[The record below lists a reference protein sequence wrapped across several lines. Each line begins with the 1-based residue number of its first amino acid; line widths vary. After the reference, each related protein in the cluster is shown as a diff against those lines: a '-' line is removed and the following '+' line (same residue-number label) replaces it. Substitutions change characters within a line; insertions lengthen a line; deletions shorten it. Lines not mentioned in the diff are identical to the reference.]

1 MRTLTEFST
10 KVDQWDKAAMS
21 AASQFTFKAGQVV
34 DFLAKGVELLN
45 GIAALAVPSQNAIR
59 AFADSLA
66 MVMSEIVRVSTF
78 ELRLG
83 LTAGVEFA
91 SGAKAIAEMIG
102 TGVEAL
108 NALSD
113 FVKPAPGVIQQF
125 ADVMY
130 WLVSRFV
137 LVGGWFDGQALGAAT
152 AFAAAADTIFKV
164 VAGGVDAML
173 KLAEFVRPAPGIIGT
188 FVDVLAWLISRF
200 VLVGQWFNGP
210 ALAAGTAFAEA
221 AGKVVGVIGAAVDGL
236 LKLAEFVKPAPGV
249 IQSFATTIWWLVA
262 KFAEV
267 GGWMSGPALTAAT
280 TFADA
285 AGKVLGVIM
294 AGVDGLLKLAEFV
307 KPAPGVIQAFAT
319 TVWWLVNRFAEVA
332 SWMGTRAIAAAAAF
346 AESAGKAVGVI
357 GAAVDALGKLSTFV
371 APLEE
376 NVSAF
381 FRSLADFLEKMGS
394 WSANFEADML
404 AATGAF
410 AEGIGKSVAGL
421 GAAVDV
427 LGKLVNFVAPA
438 EANVSAFLRG
448 MADMLEKMG
457 GMAYYFEADMLAATA
472 ALADGIGKSVAG
484 LGAAVDLLSKLVDF
498 VAPAEA
504 NVSAFLR
511 GLADLLEKMG
521 SMAYYFEEDMLAVTG
536 ALSAGIGKSVA
547 GLGAAVD
554 ALSKLV
560 DFVAPAE
567 ANVSAFFRS
576 LADLLEKMGVW
587 SANFEADMLEAT
599 GAFAAGIQKSVAGI
613 GAAADALG
621 KLVDFVAP
629 AEKNVSAFFRSLAD
643 LLEKMGVW
651 SANFEAD
658 MLASTATFASGVNA
672 AVAPLKGAIES
683 LAKFSDFVPP
693 AQKGVSAFF
702 QSIGQLLTQMGTLA
716 GQYSAE
722 FFAGTITFGQ
732 NIAKAVETIK
742 TAFGLIA
749 GLADLKGV
757 AAGVLTKFIETLA
770 AMLAELERQVAPAS
784 FNVGQYL
791 ALGIAAGI
799 TSGTPA
805 IVNAVYAAINQAIL
819 AAKAALG
826 IASPSKVFQQQIGL
840 QMAAGMAGGMTM
852 GAPLVDRAVTDVSG
866 RAVASAAAAG
876 GGGGGS
882 TLNVGGLTI
891 VQQPGQNAQ
900 QLAQTVIAEIER
912 RSKRKL

>member
-1 MRTLTEFST
+1 
-10 KVDQWDKAAMS
+10 
-21 AASQFTFKAGQVV
+21 
-34 DFLAKGVELLN
+34 
-45 GIAALAVPSQNAIR
+45 
-59 AFADSLA
+59 
-66 MVMSEIVRVSTF
+66 
-78 ELRLG
+78 
-83 LTAGVEFA
+83 
-91 SGAKAIAEMIG
+91 
-102 TGVEAL
+102 
-108 NALSD
+108 
-113 FVKPAPGVIQQF
+113 
-125 ADVMY
+125 
-130 WLVSRFV
+130 
-137 LVGGWFDGQALGAAT
+137 
-152 AFAAAADTIFKV
+152 
-164 VAGGVDAML
+164 
-173 KLAEFVRPAPGIIGT
+173 
-188 FVDVLAWLISRF
+188 
-200 VLVGQWFNGP
+200 
-210 ALAAGTAFAEA
+210 
-221 AGKVVGVIGAAVDGL
+221 
-236 LKLAEFVKPAPGV
+236 
-249 IQSFATTIWWLVA
+249 
-262 KFAEV
+262 
-267 GGWMSGPALTAAT
+267 
-280 TFADA
+280 
-285 AGKVLGVIM
+285 
-294 AGVDGLLKLAEFV
+294 
-307 KPAPGVIQAFAT
+307 
-319 TVWWLVNRFAEVA
+319 
-332 SWMGTRAIAAAAAF
+332 
-346 AESAGKAVGVI
+346 
-357 GAAVDALGKLSTFV
+357 
-371 APLEE
+371 
-376 NVSAF
+376 
-381 FRSLADFLEKMGS
+381 
-394 WSANFEADML
+394 
-404 AATGAF
+404 
-410 AEGIGKSVAGL
+410 
-421 GAAVDV
+421 
-427 LGKLVNFVAPA
+427 
-438 EANVSAFLRG
+438 
-448 MADMLEKMG
+448 
-457 GMAYYFEADMLAATA
+457 
-472 ALADGIGKSVAG
+472 
-484 LGAAVDLLSKLVDF
+484 
-498 VAPAEA
+498 
-504 NVSAFLR
+504 
-511 GLADLLEKMG
+511 
-521 SMAYYFEEDMLAVTG
+521 MAYYFEEDMLAVTG